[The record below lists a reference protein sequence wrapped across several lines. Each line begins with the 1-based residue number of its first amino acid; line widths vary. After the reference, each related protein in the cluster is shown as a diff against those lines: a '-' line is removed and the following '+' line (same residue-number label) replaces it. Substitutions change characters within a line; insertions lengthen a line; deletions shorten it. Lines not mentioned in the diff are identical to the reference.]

1 MLQNYRTSRIYKG
14 RNLHECAVLS
24 RTGAGSENGGSLR
37 GHFLRIKKS
46 CVEKSKEIPLCKK

>member
-37 GHFLRIKKS
+37 GHFLRRQRFFLDYFFS
-46 CVEKSKEIPLCKK
+46 LETNRF